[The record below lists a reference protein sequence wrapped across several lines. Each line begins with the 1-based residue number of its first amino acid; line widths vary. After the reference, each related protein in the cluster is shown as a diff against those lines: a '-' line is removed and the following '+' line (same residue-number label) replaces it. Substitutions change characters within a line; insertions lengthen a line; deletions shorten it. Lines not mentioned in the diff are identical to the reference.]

1 MLTKNSI
8 LLLTTSAL
16 LLLPGIAG
24 AEIDV
29 QTRNTRTVIDD
40 EGQIFVQSGRS
51 TREDWDADDYYDY
64 SNRDKYRYQHFSSK
78 CYTNRR
84 TYKSDRAGSYG
95 NNVVHTHTSTTVCR

>member
-16 LLLPGIAG
+16 LLMPGIAG

-29 QTRNTRTVIDD
+29 QTRSSRTVIDD
-40 EGQIFVQSGRS
+40 EGRIFVQSGRS
-51 TREDWDADDYYDY
+51 TSEDWDADDYYD
-64 SNRDKYRYQHFSSK
+64 RDKYRYENVPSTSK
-78 CYTNRR
+78 CYTSRR

-95 NNVVHTHTSTTVCR
+95 NNVVHTQTSTTVCR